1 MSDKNRLFFT
11 EENAFIGRIKEPE
24 EFTFNFPG
32 NGQIVL
38 HENGSVSCN
47 IKDMD
52 DAASKFV
59 MFVESHF
66 RSHIELA
73 EARVRAEIARD
84 IKKAC
89 ETVMG
94 IETPMMGGDN
104 LAIMICTHFED
115 IEGETDDNGWHP
127 KAIEGHDQVKLKI
140 EQHFLQAI
148 DAARDVKH
156 D

>member
-1 MSDKNRLFFT
+1 MRT
-11 EENAFIGRIKEPE
+11 REE
-24 EFTFNFPG
+24 
-32 NGQIVL
+32 QIAELQESLVL
-38 HENGSVSCN
+38 ALDYNSTSEADW
-47 IKDMD
+47 IIQEILE
-52 DAASKFV
+52 A
-59 MFVESHF
+59 E
-66 RSHIELA
+66 RRA

-94 IETPMMGGDN
+94 IETPMMKGDN

-115 IEGETDDNGWHP
+115 REGEPDDNGWHP

-148 DAARDVKH
+148 DAARDVG
-156 D
+156 